1 MFYRCQAREACCFF
15 NRELALFTRKLHVP
29 LISIA
34 WWSAFYVL
42 KGLCDGIAVNFVFSQ
57 GNIPFSMKLCF
68 NGNYKKN
75 HSFMTN
81 TVSWWTVRL
90 NSFQKFQVQ
99 SILTFF
105 NLLLCAFS
113 CTVKKFLQY
122 LKCILH
128 VSIKLLYASWWLDF
142 ATFRATAPLRELII
156 KTSFFITLSF

>member
-15 NRELALFTRKLHVP
+15 NRELALFTRKLRVP

-68 NGNYKKN
+68 NGNYKQN

-99 SILTFF
+99 SVLTFF

-122 LKCILH
+122 LNYFACFDQVVVRFLMARFCYISHHSSFKGINNKN
-128 VSIKLLYASWWLDF
+128 KL
-142 ATFRATAPLRELII
+142 
-156 KTSFFITLSF
+156 FITLSF

>member
-99 SILTFF
+99 SVLTFF

-113 CTVKKFLQY
+113 CTVKKFLQVY
-122 LKCILH
+122 FACFDQVVVRFLMARFCYISRHSSFKGINNKN
-128 VSIKLLYASWWLDF
+128 KL
-142 ATFRATAPLRELII
+142 
-156 KTSFFITLSF
+156 FITLSF